1 MIYIVNYLALV
12 DQNLVTYIKDFFKGY
27 FLMLIMFLDE
37 IISNDPKNDDGDLEN
52 KLKQWQDCVSQ
63 MITKIPN

>member
-1 MIYIVNYLALV
+1 MERI
-12 DQNLVTYIKDFFKGY
+12 FFNAY
-27 FLMLIMFLDE
+27 FLMMIMFLDE